1 MEAYRAENGMMSEEA
16 VDAVEREIRKKKRR
30 KRTAKRL
37 TAVALMLAAL
47 CIYASVRLNRL
58 VVDIGLSNVSDLVT
72 SVVSDTIALRMA
84 DGALDYE
91 DLVLLE
97 KDKDGNITALLTNMA
112 KINMFQSEITNSVI
126 ASLYDDAYMNISV
139 PLGNILGG
147 SILSGRGPSV
157 PVRIISASTV
167 GTEFVNEFSDAGV
180 NQTRHQIKL
189 NVTVNMSVLLPG
201 KSEDFTV
208 TTQVT
213 VAETLIIG
221 KVPETY
227 AELYGSAE

>member
-84 DGALDYE
+84 DGALDY
-91 DLVLLE
+91 
-97 KDKDGNITALLTNMA
+97 
-112 KINMFQSEITNSVI
+112 
-126 ASLYDDAYMNISV
+126 
-139 PLGNILGG
+139 
-147 SILSGRGPSV
+147 
-157 PVRIISASTV
+157 
-167 GTEFVNEFSDAGV
+167 
-180 NQTRHQIKL
+180 
-189 NVTVNMSVLLPG
+189 
-201 KSEDFTV
+201 
-208 TTQVT
+208 
-213 VAETLIIG
+213 
-221 KVPETY
+221 
-227 AELYGSAE
+227 

>member
-16 VDAVEREIRKKKRR
+16 VDAVEREIRRKKRR

-37 TAVALMLAAL
+37 TAAALILAAL
-47 CIYASVRLNRL
+47 CIYASVRLSRI

-72 SVVSDTIALRMA
+72 SVVSDTIAMRMA

-112 KINMFQSEITNSVI
+112 KINMLQSEITNSVI

-208 TTQVT
+208 TTQVP